1 MKTEKR
7 HLSPEIRIKD
17 KTDALLSYTYKK
29 GNGRLKQITYAN
41 SNTMKATYNGY
52 GQLVAEKWY
61 ANATD
66 TEPMAYYKYAYDN
79 AGNIV
84 RSIDI
89 LSSKEYNY
97 IYEQGRITRSTVS
110 DITVDGNGAVTSKT
124 LSGVMDYIYDK
135 SGMLFKKV
143 INILGTEMTYYY
155 EYPENAEPVV
165 KMSVGDKLFE
175 SRSGSDGFGRKK
187 FDEIQLG
194 TAFVSRT
201 FSYAPGELTDAHVE
215 NGKVK
220 STPTT
225 NLVSQIALSDGR

>member
-1 MKTEKR
+1 M
-7 HLSPEIRIKD
+7 SPEIRIKD

-41 SNTMKATYNGY
+41 GNTMKATYNGY

-110 DITVDGNGAVTSKT
+110 DITVDEDRGRFSVLGSIYW
-124 LSGVMDYIYDK
+124 LSLGGQGTVPCPRYI
-135 SGMLFKKV
+135 
-143 INILGTEMTYYY
+143 
-155 EYPENAEPVV
+155 
-165 KMSVGDKLFE
+165 
-175 SRSGSDGFGRKK
+175 
-187 FDEIQLG
+187 
-194 TAFVSRT
+194 
-201 FSYAPGELTDAHVE
+201 
-215 NGKVK
+215 
-220 STPTT
+220 
-225 NLVSQIALSDGR
+225 

>member
-66 TEPMAYYKYAYDN
+66 TVPMAYYKYAYDN

-110 DITVDGNGAVTSKT
+110 DITVDGNGAVTAKT
-124 LSGVMDYIYDK
+124 
-135 SGMLFKKV
+135 
-143 INILGTEMTYYY
+143 
-155 EYPENAEPVV
+155 
-165 KMSVGDKLFE
+165 
-175 SRSGSDGFGRKK
+175 
-187 FDEIQLG
+187 
-194 TAFVSRT
+194 
-201 FSYAPGELTDAHVE
+201 
-215 NGKVK
+215 
-220 STPTT
+220 
-225 NLVSQIALSDGR
+225 